1 MNGFTTPST
10 SKDCGMGMNNSK
22 TGAKRFLKPLRK
34 NGTVIKKITLETGQ
48 TLVLSDFSRKISDD
62 AHVVIMQAAMEIKVE
77 PDLFKNEP
85 VSEVIFAQ
93 IRETLGEKVVYE
105 YRMERNFIMS
115 HEKDT
120 VLASL
125 VKTFLKNM
133 GKYITNPGFAPKVV
147 LKEYKNRR

>member
-1 MNGFTTPST
+1 
-10 SKDCGMGMNNSK
+10 MGMNNSK

-48 TLVLSDFSRKISDD
+48 TLVISDFSRKISDD